1 MKIRTENSVYYV
13 NIVDQYVTG
22 GVLGPRR
29 LQYASFRNAVTG
41 KRMEFF
47 NEKGVLIMRTSPI
60 KSVEL
65 TIPEY
70 EKVAFGHYLFYESH
84 S

>member
-13 NIVDQYVTG
+13 NVRDQYVTG
-22 GVLGPRR
+22 GVLGSRR
-29 LQYASFRNAVTG
+29 LPYASFRNAVIG

-47 NEKGVLIMRTSPI
+47 DQKGVLIMRTSPI
-60 KSVEL
+60 KNVETTL
-65 TIPEY
+65 PEY